1 MSKFSL
7 FQPDSGPGF
16 WIGRMKVY
24 EMLTSLIILLSLLA
38 GWAAGQEPV
47 DMRIPASRHF
57 QKLDYRA
64 ASQNWDVSTAGNG
77 LTYFANH
84 QGLLEFDGNAWI
96 LYPLPNN
103 TISRSVLAV
112 SDSLIYT
119 SGYMELGYWKPDPY
133 GVLQYTS
140 MNPQAQKFF
149 SKNIEFWNIEASEGW
164 TYFHS
169 FTRTLAIRNDSIA
182 PVVLSGFA
190 TVMNQVNGKVLVAI
204 MDDGIYEL
212 RGTRAVPFV
221 RNDFFRNKM
230 VRFML
235 PYADEMMLVGT
246 ASHGVYL
253 WDGVNFTPWNPDWTD
268 YFAQN
273 ELNRGKVTP
282 DGKIVLGTI
291 TDGITVFDQY
301 GNLLLKA
308 YAPEGLPN
316 NTVLGIDSDEQGHIW
331 VALDDGIAFIP
342 SRQER
347 NARVVE
353 LKGIGAVYATAVH
366 KGYTYL
372 GTNQGLFVR
381 RPGDSE
387 SDFRAIPGTQ
397 GQVWDLRVVDGML
410 WMGHN
415 EGTFLVDGGNIRQIS
430 TQSGAFSVRNDP
442 MNNDLLIQCT
452 YTNLVVYRKQGD
464 SYVHEKNI
472 EGFYD
477 LIRYIE
483 PDYLGNIW
491 ASHMHRGIFRIRTD
505 DRRDQVKG
513 VTYLGEQVFGKEHQI
528 HVFRVENRIV
538 FTTQEKLYTFDDL
551 KDTIVEYPFLNDRLG
566 EYSAAH
572 RIVEASNHHYWFIL
586 EERVGLF
593 YIFQDS
599 IARVGEIPFSLF
611 GNTPKVD
618 EFENLLPL
626 SETTALVCLQDGY
639 AMVDALSVNRDSL
652 IRQMKP
658 HLRMIRHS
666 TNRGRVQLLPLNEI
680 DIKVPHNQHNIS
692 FRFSFPLYSE
702 LPVGFQYYLEGL
714 NAGWSGSTA
723 DPQFNFER
731 LPKGEYL
738 LRVKARDLFGNES
751 EEFQY
756 AFEVLPPWYESIYA
770 AIVYSLFLIAVM
782 FGFRAWGIRQTRRKE
797 KEMHE
802 AREKELIRLRNE
814 KLRNEVEHKSKEL
827 ANSTM
832 SIIKKN
838 ESLMEIRK
846 ILANQKTELG
856 SRYPDKF
863 FNYIVGKIDEN
874 ISNQDDWRIF
884 ETNFERAHE
893 QFFTKIKEKYPD
905 LTSGDLRLCAYLRMN
920 LSSKE
925 IAPLLGISVRGV
937 ENHRYRLRKKLGLDH
952 DDMLSDIIHTI

>member
-1 MSKFSL
+1 MKIYNKVVSL
-7 FQPDSGPGF
+7 FIF
-16 WIGRMKVY
+16 LF
-24 EMLTSLIILLSLLA
+24 LTA
-38 GWAAGQEPV
+38 TMAVGEEPV
-47 DMRIPASRHF
+47 EPHSTASRQF
-57 QKLDYRA
+57 RKLGYGA

-84 QGLLEFDGNAWI
+84 QGLLEFDGNAWL
-96 LYPLPNN
+96 LYPLPNK
-103 TISRSVLAV
+103 TISRAVLAV
-112 SDSLIYT
+112 SDSLIFT
-119 SGYMELGYWKPDPY
+119 SGYMELGYWKPDPF

-140 MNPQAQKFF
+140 LNPRAEKFF
-149 SKNIEFWNIEASEGW
+149 SKNIEFWNIESSGGW

-169 FTRTLAIRNDSIA
+169 FTRILAMRNDSIA

-190 TVMNQVNGKVLVAI
+190 TVMNRVDGRVMVAI
-204 MDDGIYEL
+204 MNDGIYEL
-212 RGTRAVPFV
+212 QGTRAVPIV
-221 RNDFFRNKM
+221 QGDFFRDKM

-235 PYADEMMLVGT
+235 PFNDDQFLIGT
-246 ASHGVYL
+246 SSHGVFIF
-253 WDGVNFTPWNPDWTD
+253 DGRDFTPWNPAWTD
-268 YFAQN
+268 YFILN
-273 ELNRGKVTP
+273 ELNRGAVTA
-282 DGKIVLGTI
+282 DGKIILGTI
-291 TDGITVFDQY
+291 TDGIAVFDRQ
-301 GNLLLKA
+301 GELLLSSR
-308 YAPEGLPN
+308 APDGLPN
-316 NTVLGIDSDEQGHIW
+316 NTVLGIDSDELGHTW
-331 VALDDGIAFIP
+331 VALDDGIGFIP
-342 SRQER
+342 ARHER
-347 NARVVE
+347 SARVIE

-366 KGYTYL
+366 NGYTYL

-381 RPGDSE
+381 RPGDGESE
-387 SDFRAIPGTQ
+387 FRAISGTQ
-397 GQVWDLRVVDGML
+397 GQVWDLRVIDGWL

-415 EGTFLVDGGNIRQIS
+415 EGTFLVEGENIRQIS
-430 TQSGAFSVRNDP
+430 SQSGAFSVRNDP
-442 MNNDLLIQCT
+442 MNGDLLIQCT
-452 YTNLVVYRKQGD
+452 YTNLVVYRKQGNA
-464 SYVHEKNI
+464 YVHDKNI

-505 DRRDQVKG
+505 DRRNQVTG
-513 VTYLGEQVFGKEHQI
+513 VTYLGEQVFGKDHAI
-528 HVFRVENRIV
+528 HVFNVENRIV

-551 KDTIVEYPFLNDRLG
+551 NDTIVDYPYLNDKLG
-566 EYSAAH
+566 DYAKAH
-572 RIVEASNHHYWFIL
+572 RIIGAPDHHYWFML
-586 EERVGLF
+586 NERVGLF
-593 YIFQDS
+593 FIFQDS

-611 GNTPKVD
+611 GTTPKVD

-626 SETTALVCLQDGY
+626 TETTALLCLQDGY
-639 AMVDALSVNRDSL
+639 AIVDAISENRDSL
-652 IRQMKP
+652 IRHMKP
-658 HLRMIRHS
+658 HLRMISHS
-666 TNRGRVQLLPLNEI
+666 TNRGRNQLLPLNDV

-702 LPVGFQYYLEGL
+702 LPVGFHYYLEGL
-714 NAGWSGSTA
+714 NAGWSGATA

-751 EEFQY
+751 EEFRF
-756 AFEVLPPWYESIYA
+756 AFEVLPPWYESVYA
-770 AIVYSLFLIAVM
+770 AIAYSLFLIAVM

-838 ESLMEIRK
+838 ESLMEIRQ

-874 ISNQDDWRIF
+874 ISNHDDWQIF

-905 LTSGDLRLCAYLRMN
+905 LTTGDLRLCAYLRMN

>member
-1 MSKFSL
+1 
-7 FQPDSGPGF
+7 
-16 WIGRMKVY
+16 
-24 EMLTSLIILLSLLA
+24 MLTSLSIFLILLS
-38 GWAAGQEPV
+38 GFAAGQDAR
-47 DMRIPASRHF
+47 DMQTQASRHF
-57 QKLDYRA
+57 SKLEYRA

-119 SGYMELGYWKPDPY
+119 SGYMELGYWKPDPF
-133 GVLQYTS
+133 GILQYTS
-140 MNPQAQKFF
+140 LNPLALKYF
-149 SKNIEFWNIEASEGW
+149 SKNIEFWNIESSKGW

-169 FTRTLAIRNDSIA
+169 FTRTLALRNDSIA

-212 RGTRAVPFV
+212 DGTRAVPFI
-221 RNDFFRNKM
+221 RDDFFRNKM

-235 PYADEMMLVGT
+235 PFSNEKIMIGT
-246 ASHGVYL
+246 ASHGVFI
-253 WDGVNFTPWNPDWTD
+253 WDGTNFIPWNQAWTN
-268 YFAQN
+268 YFIKN
-273 ELNRGKVTP
+273 ELNRGAVTP

-291 TDGITVFDQY
+291 TDGISVFDQQ
-301 GNLLLKA
+301 GNQLLNA
-308 YAPEGLPN
+308 HAPEGLPN
-316 NTVLGIDSDEQGHIW
+316 NTVLGIDTDGQGHIW
-331 VALDDGIAFIP
+331 VALDDGIGFIP
-342 SRQER
+342 TAQEQS
-347 NARVVE
+347 ARVIE

-381 RPGDSE
+381 RPGDE
-387 SDFRAIPGTQ
+387 ETDFRAIPGTQ
-397 GQVWDLRVVDGML
+397 GQVWDLRVIDGWL

-415 EGTFLVDGGNIRQIS
+415 DGTFLVDGEKIRQIS
-430 TQSGAFSVRNDP
+430 TQSGAFSVRPDP
-442 MNNDLLIQCT
+442 MNSDLLIQCT

-464 SYVHEKNI
+464 AFVREKNM

-505 DRRDQVKG
+505 DQRNQVTG
-513 VTYLGEQVFGKEHQI
+513 VSYLGEQVFGKDHSI
-528 HVFRVENRIV
+528 HVFNVENRIV
-538 FTTQEKLYTFDDL
+538 FTTQKKLYTFDDL
-551 KDTIVEYPFLNDRLG
+551 KDTIVEYPYLNDRLG
-566 EYSAAH
+566 EYAASH
-572 RIVEASNHHYWFIL
+572 RIVGAPDHHYWFIL
-586 EERVGLF
+586 NERIGLF

-599 IARVGEIPFSLF
+599 VARVGEIPFSLF
-611 GNTPKVD
+611 GKTPKVD

-626 SETTALVCLQDGY
+626 TETKALVCLQDGY
-639 AMVDALSVNRDSL
+639 ALVDALSLNRDSP
-652 IRQMKP
+652 IRRMKP
-658 HLRMIRHS
+658 QLRMVRHS
-666 TNRGRVQLLPLNEI
+666 NNRGREQLVPLNAM
-680 DIKVPHNQHNIS
+680 DIEVPHNQSNLS

-702 LPVGFQYYLEGL
+702 LPVGFLYYLEGL
-714 NAGWSGSTA
+714 NSGWSGTT
-723 DPQFNFER
+723 DIPQFNFER

-738 LRVKARDLFGNES
+738 LRVKASDLIGNES

-756 AFEVLPPWYESIYA
+756 AFEVLPPWYESVYA
-770 AIVYSLFLIAVM
+770 AIAYSLFLIAVM
-782 FGFRAWGIRQTRRKE
+782 FGFRAWGIRQTRLKE